1 MFSKEQHRGNLSLQK
16 LNRGDPILLKV
27 KIFQTFRKV
36 MKFPASVNYIHYII
50 YNLMSWSI
58 YNILF
63 NCLSY
68 GRLHLLQWSQKTV
81 LPGASLIYKLHYEY
95 QQHDADTIGHL
106 FVFVLDSTL
115 SYFLQASHIFVDVS
129 PISSSS
135 AY

>member
-16 LNRGDPILLKV
+16 LNRADPILLKV
-27 KIFQTFRKV
+27 KIFKHFRKV

-50 YNLMSWSI
+50 SNLMSWSI
-58 YNILF
+58 YILF

-68 GRLHLLQWSQKTV
+68 GSIYSNGAKRLSCLVPVSFINFIMNINNMMRILLV
-81 LPGASLIYKLHYEY
+81 IFFL
-95 QQHDADTIGHL
+95 
-106 FVFVLDSTL
+106 FVLDSTL
-115 SYFLQASHIFVDVS
+115 SYFLQTSHHMFADVS